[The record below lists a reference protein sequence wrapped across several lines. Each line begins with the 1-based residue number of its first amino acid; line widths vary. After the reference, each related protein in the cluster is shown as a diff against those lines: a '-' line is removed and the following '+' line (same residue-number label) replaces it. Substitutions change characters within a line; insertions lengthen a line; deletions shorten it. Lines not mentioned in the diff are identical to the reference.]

1 MQFPMMSNVHFFD
14 ETSGSGGRSAGFG
27 TARPSPYP
35 ILRPGSNCWRILPAD
50 RAAIL
55 IDGAEYFS
63 RLETALRKA
72 QHSITIIGWD
82 FDGSIRLRPDVDA
95 QTSPP
100 LGSLLRSLVEEKP
113 DLEIR
118 ILVWS
123 VAVVHAPGA
132 PGPLIFGAEW
142 QNHPRLRL
150 RLDKHHPLY
159 AAHHQKIV
167 CIDDSLAFV
176 GGIDLTVRRW
186 DTKDHACD
194 NPYRLRDDGTIYDP
208 VHDIQM
214 VVTGPVAHSIAE
226 LAYARWEIATGEDV
240 QPLPQPAMDP
250 WPSDLAP
257 HFTNTP
263 VAIARTYPAWGEH
276 AAVREAATLNLDA
289 LSAARRSIYIEAQ
302 YMTAPCIGDVLE
314 RHLANPNGPE
324 IVVVQTHESHGW
336 AEKKVMGTNR
346 DRLIRRLRKADHHDR
361 LRVYYPV
368 VPSES
373 GFCQV
378 LIHSKLI
385 IVDDMFL
392 RIGSSNLNN
401 RSIGLDTEC
410 DLAIEATSNGMRH
423 TIVSLRNGLLAEHLG
438 VSPDVFSEAVAKE
451 DGSLIR
457 AIERLNVSGRGLKI
471 FDAMFDEG
479 PAEPAVGT
487 GLLDPLEP
495 FEPLWFLRRSKA

>member
-1 MQFPMMSNVHFFD
+1 MTMSNVHFFD
-14 ETSGSGGRSAGFG
+14 ETNGLSGSAAG
-27 TARPSPYP
+27 TEPACVSMRP
-35 ILRPGSNCWRILPAD
+35 ILQPGVNCWRAVPAD
-50 RAAIL
+50 RASAL

-63 RLETALRKA
+63 QLEAALRKA
-72 QHSITIIGWD
+72 QRSIIIVGWD
-82 FDGSIRLRPDVDA
+82 FDGSIRLRPNVDGEA
-95 QTSPP
+95 SPP
-100 LGSLLRSLVEEKP
+100 LGPLLRSLVEEKP

-123 VAVVHAPGA
+123 IAVVHAPGA
-132 PGPLIFGAEW
+132 PGPLIFGAGW
-142 QNHPRLRL
+142 QNHPRLQL

-176 GGIDLTVRRW
+176 GGMDLTVQRW

-194 NPYRLRDDGTIYDP
+194 NPYRLGDDGTIYDP

-214 VVTGPVAHSIAE
+214 VVTGPAAHSIAE
-226 LAYARWEIATGEDV
+226 VAYDRWKIATGEELH
-240 QPLPQPAMDP
+240 PLPHPTLDP
-250 WPSDLAP
+250 WPEDLSPDFVNA
-257 HFTNTP
+257 P

-276 AAVREAATLNLDA
+276 SAVQEAAALNLDA
-289 LSAARRSIYIEAQ
+289 LSAARQSIYIEAQ

-314 RHLANPNGPE
+314 QQLSKFHGPE

-346 DRLIRRLRKADHHDR
+346 DRLIRRLRKADRYDR

-368 VPSES
+368 VPSKN

-378 LIHSKLI
+378 LIHSKLV
-385 IVDDMFL
+385 IVDDTFL

-410 DLAIEATSNGMRH
+410 DLAVEATNDEMRR
-423 TIVSLRNGLLAEHLG
+423 TIANLRNRLLAEHLD
-438 VSPDVFSEAVAKE
+438 VSPSVLAKSIAEAS
-451 DGSLIR
+451 GSLIA
-457 AIERLNVSGRGLKI
+457 AIESLNVNKRRLQP

-479 PAEPAVGT
+479 PAAPAIGT

-495 FEPLWFLRRSKA
+495 FEPLWFMKRQKD